1 MNLSSAIQLTRKDLK
16 LFFRDRTALLLS
28 LVLPIALATVFGTA
42 MKGMSGGGGG
52 GGVKDL
58 TLWVEDL
65 DGSPQSTGLVE
76 RLDAAAGIAVKR
88 ETELEARV
96 RNGKAAMALVIPA
109 GYGAELEAGRIPRLD
124 LMRDPSQPLTVQV
137 LTARMLPAM
146 VMQTIEGSRG
156 PLFRRF
162 LGDLGFPAPGLERAE
177 AIFESTFDRMDAL
190 SEDLR
195 TEGVETAGEGAESD
209 AGGGFDFLTA
219 APKMLGID
227 ARDVSSEEGRPPS
240 SAGVSHAFSAMAVM
254 MLMFSLVAG
263 AGSLLDEQQQGTL
276 LRLRLVPGAADAIL
290 LGKGLFLAA
299 IGAMQLSLLFL
310 YGMLVFKVPVLEHI
324 LEVLVISLAVL
335 AAVSAMGMVFA
346 SYCRTRKQLEG
357 SSTLLIL
364 IMSAVGG
371 AWFPREMT
379 PDWFQAAGKF
389 TLTAWAMDAYHGAL
403 WYGKKLW
410 PSGQMQGIWP
420 EVAVLLAVAL
430 VLALVARR
438 AYHRRFGRAA
448 A

>member
-1 MNLSSAIQLTRKDLK
+1 M
-16 LFFRDRTALLLS
+16 
-28 LVLPIALATVFGTA
+28 
-42 MKGMSGGGGG
+42 
-52 GGVKDL
+52 
-58 TLWVEDL
+58 
-65 DGSPQSTGLVE
+65 
-76 RLDAAAGIAVKR
+76 
-88 ETELEARV
+88 
-96 RNGKAAMALVIPA
+96 
-109 GYGAELEAGRIPRLD
+109 
-124 LMRDPSQPLTVQV
+124 
-137 LTARMLPAM
+137 
-146 VMQTIEGSRG
+146 
-156 PLFRRF
+156 
-162 LGDLGFPAPGLERAE
+162 
-177 AIFESTFDRMDAL
+177 
-190 SEDLR
+190 
-195 TEGVETAGEGAESD
+195 
-209 AGGGFDFLTA
+209 
-219 APKMLGID
+219 
-227 ARDVSSEEGRPPS
+227 
-240 SAGVSHAFSAMAVM
+240 
-254 MLMFSLVAG
+254 
-263 AGSLLDEQQQGTL
+263 
-276 LRLRLVPGAADAIL
+276 